1 MRAILMKTKLTHKNL
16 INGKLFPHHHHHH
29 QQIIIDR
36 FDNLISGD
44 VCGVL

>member
-16 INGKLFPHHHHHH
+16 INGKLFPHHHH